1 MLFDKASWKKYA
13 APYSIYDCACGYDNR
28 YIFLMYERQES
39 PHRDPLPRL
48 RFLIARTERLMD
60 TRFYFMEF
68 GDFDFARVA
77 YGANP
82 ETEFVS
88 VDSGCKVYGYNPPRS
103 GKEPEHP
110 FKHQGSKLAAS
121 VTQVVRIGQSIYSVG
136 APRCMHKRVGLGQ
149 WQNMTASLK
158 LPKDVDEPGK
168 GLNYIWHSAAGFSEN
183 DIYAVGGLGDV
194 FHFDGKAWTK
204 ISFPSNELLFNV
216 CCSDDGKVYI
226 GGNMGSLYVGR
237 GDAWKKLTSGNQSV
251 AWKDIAWFAG
261 KLWCGSDY
269 GLWELKKDQL
279 VRADVPADVQLT
291 SGAIDISPDGKYML
305 TAGPD
310 GASLF
315 DGKKWQVL
323 FSRHDLED

>member
-1 MLFDKASWKKYA
+1 MIFDKQSWKKYA
-13 APYSIYDCACGYDNR
+13 ADFTIFDCAYGYEDR
-28 YIFLMYERQES
+28 YIFLMYEKQES
-39 PHRDPLPRL
+39 PHRDPLPRTRYL
-48 RFLIARTERLMD
+48 VVRTERPMD

-68 GDFDFARVA
+68 GDFEFARVS
-77 YGANP
+77 YGKSP

-88 VDSGCKVYGYNPPRS
+88 VDIGGKVYAYNPPRS
-103 GKEPEHP
+103 AQESNHP
-110 FKHQGSKLAAS
+110 NRHSGSDLLGV
-121 VTQVVRIGQSIYSVG
+121 VTQVVRIGESIYTVG
-136 APRCMHKRVGLGQ
+136 SPRRMHKRSEVNR
-149 WQNMTASLK
+149 WQDISADLK
-158 LPKDVDEPGK
+158 LPKDVDAPGK
-168 GLNYIWHSAAGFSEN
+168 GLTYMWQSAAGFSEN
-183 DIYAVGGLGDV
+183 DIYAVGGEGDV
-194 FHFDGKAWTK
+194 FHFDGKQWRK
-204 ISFPSNELLFNV
+204 LDFPSNELLFNV
-216 CCSDDGKVYI
+216 CCASDGNVYI

-237 GDAWKKLTSGNQSV
+237 GDSWKKLTSGNQSV
-251 AWKDIAWFAG
+251 AWKDIAWFNN

-279 VRADVPADVQLT
+279 LRADVPADVQLT